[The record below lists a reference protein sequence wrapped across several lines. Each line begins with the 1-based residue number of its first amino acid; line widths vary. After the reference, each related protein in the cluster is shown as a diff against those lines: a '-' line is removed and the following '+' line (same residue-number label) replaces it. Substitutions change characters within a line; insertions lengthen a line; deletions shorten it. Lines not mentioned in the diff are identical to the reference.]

1 MTWKGLGRMFQVDR
15 NGAKRLHASQAGR
28 GPKISH
34 DDDAQ
39 NELSIL
45 LLLLS
50 RDVGVRLGES

>member
-1 MTWKGLGRMFQVDR
+1 MFQVDR

-39 NELSIL
+39 NELLILL

-50 RDVGVRLGES
+50 RDVGVRLSES